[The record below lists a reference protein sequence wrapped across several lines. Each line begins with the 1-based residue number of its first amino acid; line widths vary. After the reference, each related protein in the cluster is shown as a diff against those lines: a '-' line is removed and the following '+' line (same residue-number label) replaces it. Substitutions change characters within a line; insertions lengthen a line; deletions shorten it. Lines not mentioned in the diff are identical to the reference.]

1 MNPRLRLTLFLAAGV
16 ALGITIG
23 VEIADESYG
32 FSSLILVA
40 AGWLM
45 IKRSSKAVP
54 EAWLL
59 SVLLVGYIVGNRGFA
74 QLQPARNI
82 PLLPAEAV
90 LLVGIPGL
98 LFRMALKQS
107 RGVQRDALNYSV
119 LAWIIVG
126 TLRLPKDMH
135 TFGVMALRDYATI
148 YYACFFFIAQDV
160 ASRDESVRLMKR
172 AITLSFLLLLPVVVS
187 IIVSPDFLVDHLTFR
202 GLPLI
207 FHKSDLIAS
216 SLSAGFF
223 WLWTRWEKSGRRP
236 WLAAAG
242 TSLVLIGAMSSP
254 RAGMFSVGVTTAL
267 WLLTGRWRIAVAEA
281 CFVAAALAVSL
292 AAIVLTGRDLKTS
305 APYSAY
311 EHAVSIFDP
320 TGAGTYIN
328 GDSGDPGG
336 NNRFRLIWWRDVIED
351 TMATSPVLG
360 LGFGSDLSTRFL
372 ADYDLLSDENF
383 AARSPHSIIVTVFG
397 RMGLVGLAAWLAV
410 TASMA
415 ALVWKL
421 LRRGEPDGMGL
432 ACIAISVFLSACF
445 GVVLEGPMGATVFW
459 ITLGMA
465 SAAARTERPSGPASP
480 QTHCTSTASGEW
492 PVANGASL
500 GSESAAR

>member
-107 RGVQRDALNYSV
+107 RGVQRDALNYS
-119 LAWIIVG
+119 
-126 TLRLPKDMH
+126 
-135 TFGVMALRDYATI
+135 
-148 YYACFFFIAQDV
+148 
-160 ASRDESVRLMKR
+160 
-172 AITLSFLLLLPVVVS
+172 ITLSFLLLLPVVVS

-202 GLPLI
+202 GIPLI

-281 CFVAAALAVSL
+281 CFVATALAVAV

-305 APYSAY
+305 APYSVY